1 MTTAADRRDS
11 KRLNQAVWLVLRRYG
26 RQITRRPWISVSALV
41 LPGIGDVLVF
51 YAPPLV
57 VAQLLGTVARDDA
70 LTIGMFAPYVLT
82 FTALWFAG
90 EVVWRGA
97 EALIARAEI
106 SGIQSLYVEAMDE
119 LLAKD
124 LAFFHDNFAGSLTK
138 RTLGYA
144 RRFEDVFDVLSFQVI
159 AKIVPL
165 GFVTVVLW
173 RYSPLLI
180 LVLLGMLSIT
190 VALVVPRIRRRRQL
204 VDERE
209 AASNVLAGH
218 VADSIANAEAVR
230 AFARERDEAAI
241 HAANVREFGRK
252 TLRSWDYQN
261 FRVNIITAPM
271 YVLTNTLGLIVALH
285 VSLDTA
291 ASLETVFLTFTYFA
305 TATRVMWEFNRI
317 YRNLEGALTDAAQFA
332 DLLLDPPSVRDVGSP
347 VPFAPRDYS
356 VEVRDICFRHS
367 PAQPLLFDRFSLSVP
382 AGTKLGLVGRSGG
395 GKTTITRLLLR
406 FKDVERGQI
415 LVGGQS
421 IADISQSSLREVIA
435 YVPQDPAM
443 FHRTIADNI
452 RFARPE
458 ATDEEVRRAAAL
470 AHAAEFVE
478 SLPDG
483 YDTLVGERGIKL
495 SGGQRQRIAIARAI
509 LKDAPILILDE
520 ATSSLDSESESLIQD
535 ALWTLMAG
543 RTAIVIAHRLST
555 VRRMDSLVVLDGG
568 RIGEQGSHENLLALG
583 GIYASLWSHQSGGFL
598 PATDVETTG
607 PADDQEQPI
616 EESRAGRLTVRAPN
630 PRKSRV

>member
-11 KRLNQAVWLVLRRYG
+11 RRLNQAVWLVLRRYG
-26 RQITRRPWISVSALV
+26 RQVTRRPSISVPALL

-57 VAQLLGTVARDDA
+57 VAQLLGTVAREDA

-106 SGIQSLYVEAMDE
+106 CGIQSLYVEAMDE

-241 HAANVREFGRK
+241 HAANVQEFGRK

-261 FRVNIITAPM
+261 FRVNTITAPM

-285 VSLDTA
+285 ISLDTA

-332 DLLLDPPSVRDVGSP
+332 DLLLDPPSVQDVGSP
-347 VPFAPRDYS
+347 VPFAPRDHS
-356 VEVRDICFRHS
+356 VEVRDISFRHS
-367 PAQPLLFDRFSLSVP
+367 PAQPLLFDRFSLAVA

-421 IADISQSSLREVIA
+421 IADVSQSSLREVIA

-470 AHAAEFVE
+470 AHAAEFVQ

-520 ATSSLDSESESLIQD
+520 ATSSLDSESEALIQD

-555 VRRMDSLVVLDGG
+555 VRRMDSLVVLDEG
-568 RIGEQGSHENLLALG
+568 RIVEQGSHEHLRALG

-598 PATDVETTG
+598 PATDVEG
-607 PADDQEQPI
+607 VA
-616 EESRAGRLTVRAPN
+616 V
-630 PRKSRV
+630 PRTLAK